1 MLYKSSDGKVKEI
14 LGKYESIIYKSIDRR
29 AKEIF
34 KETGSNEESFNF
46 VTDEIIDLLKTPFN
60 GTTFM
65 RKLVDLRSNYEEY
78 EKYGKRFNYA
88 NKEVSKMVRRTW
100 T

>member
-14 LGKYESIIYKSIDRR
+14 LGKYENIIYKSIDRR

-34 KETGSNEESFNF
+34 EETGSNEESFNF
-46 VTDEIIDLLKTPFN
+46 ITDKIIDLLKTPFN

-65 RKLVDLRSNYEEY
+65 RKLVDLRNNYEE
-78 EKYGKRFNYA
+78 ER
-88 NKEVSKMVRRTW
+88 
-100 T
+100 

>member
-1 MLYKSSDGKVKEI
+1 MIYKSSDEKVKEI

-78 EKYGKRFNYA
+78 E
-88 NKEVSKMVRRTW
+88 
-100 T
+100 

>member
-1 MLYKSSDGKVKEI
+1 MIYKSSDGKVKEI
-14 LGKYESIIYKSIDRR
+14 LGKYESIIYKNIDRR

-65 RKLVDLRSNYEEY
+65 RKLVDLRSNYEE
-78 EKYGKRFNYA
+78 E
-88 NKEVSKMVRRTW
+88 E
-100 T
+100 

>member
-1 MLYKSSDGKVKEI
+1 MSYLIAFLIGAAII
-14 LGKYESIIYKSIDRR
+14 LIISQF

-65 RKLVDLRSNYEEY
+65 RKLVDLRSNYEE
-78 EKYGKRFNYA
+78 E
-88 NKEVSKMVRRTW
+88 E
-100 T
+100 

>member
-14 LGKYESIIYKSIDRR
+14 LGKYESIIYKNIDRR

-34 KETGSNEESFNF
+34 EETGSNEKSFNF
-46 VTDEIIDLLKTPFN
+46 ITDKIIDLLKPPFN

-78 EKYGKRFNYA
+78 E
-88 NKEVSKMVRRTW
+88 
-100 T
+100 

>member
-1 MLYKSSDGKVKEI
+1 MIYKSSDGKVKEI
-14 LGKYESIIYKSIDRR
+14 LGKYESIIYKSIGRK

-34 KETGSNEESFNF
+34 EETGSNEGSFNF

-65 RKLVDLRSNYEEY
+65 RKLVDLRSNYEE
-78 EKYGKRFNYA
+78 E
-88 NKEVSKMVRRTW
+88 E
-100 T
+100 